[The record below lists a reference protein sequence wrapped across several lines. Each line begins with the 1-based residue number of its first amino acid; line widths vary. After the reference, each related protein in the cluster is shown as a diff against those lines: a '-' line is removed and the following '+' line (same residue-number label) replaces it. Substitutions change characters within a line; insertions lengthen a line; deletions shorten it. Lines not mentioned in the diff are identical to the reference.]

1 MITKTP
7 FSVPLEI
14 IKKAKDSILETTFRI
29 GINEPTNRFFYDP
42 WKVKEEFRGT
52 VWETILNS
60 LPGPIGEAR
69 LIQLAHGTCYMSHCD
84 IDDRYHL
91 SIEGQYSYLIDL
103 ESEKMYQTSPDGVW
117 YLMNTGI
124 RHVAANF
131 GSYNRL
137 QLVIRKLLNDPVL
150 EDPVSV
156 EIKPICEKPRFEF
169 DDVISPW
176 LNKVNKLHLL
186 KNFTVNDECA
196 KFLIERSV
204 VKDLDLFPVEKFK
217 IVVK

>member
-1 MITKTP
+1 
-7 FSVPLEI
+7 
-14 IKKAKDSILETTFRI
+14 
-29 GINEPTNRFFYDP
+29 
-42 WKVKEEFRGT
+42 
-52 VWETILNS
+52 
-60 LPGPIGEAR
+60 
-69 LIQLAHGTCYMSHCD
+69 
-84 IDDRYHL
+84 
-91 SIEGQYSYLIDL
+91 
-103 ESEKMYQTSPDGVW
+103 MYQTTPDGFW

-156 EIKPICEKPRFEF
+156 EIKPICENPRFEF

-186 KNFTVNDECA
+186 KNFTVNDEGV
-196 KFLIERSV
+196 KFLIERSI

-217 IVVK
+217 IVVE